1 MLGIWLESGRIE
13 VRRKLQLPERPAGEA
28 LVRVLW
34 AGICNTDLELVK
46 GYYPYRGVLGHEFV
60 GVVEEGSAGLVG
72 ERVVGEI
79 NAACGACTACGS
91 GRATHCPSR
100 TVLGIV
106 GRDGAFAEYLVLPE
120 ENLHRVPK
128 EIDTDAATF
137 VEPLAAALAIQQQVT
152 IRPDDKVLLLGD
164 GKLGQ
169 LIAQTLALTGCELLV
184 VGRHP
189 QKLALLSGRGITTG
203 TAEDVYAGAFDV
215 AVECTG
221 NAEGFAL
228 AHRSLRPG
236 GTLVL
241 KSTYAGKLALD
252 ASALVVDEIAVVGS
266 RCGSFAPAL
275 RTLAAGRV
283 EVESLIQARFS
294 LQDGLEAFAK
304 ARERNCLK
312 VLLNIGE
319 I

>member
-13 VRRKLQLPERPAGEA
+13 VRQKLRLPQRPAGEA
-28 LVRVLW
+28 LVRVLR

-79 NAACGACTACGS
+79 NAVCRDCPACRS
-91 GRATHCPSR
+91 DRSMHCANR

-106 GRDGAFAEYLVLPE
+106 GRNGAFAEFLVLPE

-137 VEPLAAALAIQQQVT
+137 VEPLAAALAIQQQIS
-152 IRPDDKVLLLGD
+152 IRPDDRVLLVGD

-169 LIAQTLALTGCELLV
+169 LIGQTLALTGCQLLV
-184 VGRHP
+184 VGRHE
-189 QKLALLSGRGITTG
+189 QKLDLLSRLGIAVGSADDVEAG
-203 TAEDVYAGAFDV
+203 TFDV

-221 NAEGFAL
+221 NPEGFAL
-228 AHRSLRPG
+228 AQRALRPR

-241 KSTYAGKLALD
+241 KSTYAGELALD
-252 ASALVVDEIAVVGS
+252 ASSIVVDEIVVVGS
-266 RCGSFAPAL
+266 RCGPFAPAL
-275 RTLAAGRV
+275 RVLAAGRV
-283 EVESLIQARFS
+283 QVEPLIQARYR
-294 LQDGLEAFAK
+294 LQEGLKAFAR
-304 ARERNCLK
+304 ARERGCLK
-312 VLLNIGE
+312 VLLEVGQA
-319 I
+319 

>member
-13 VRRKLQLPERPAGEA
+13 VRRKLQLPERRAGEA
-28 LVRVLW
+28 LVRVLR

-60 GVVEEGSAGLVG
+60 GVVEEGPAGLVG
-72 ERVVGEI
+72 ERVVGDI
-79 NAACGACTACGS
+79 NAACGDCTTCRS
-91 GRATHCPSR
+91 GRATHCPTR

-128 EIDTDAATF
+128 EIDTDVATF

-152 IRPDDKVLLLGD
+152 IRPGDKVLLLGD

-189 QKLALLSGRGITTG
+189 QKLALLSERGITTG
-203 TAEDVYAGAFDV
+203 TAEDVEAGAFDV

-228 AHRSLRPG
+228 AHRSLRPR

-283 EVESLIQARFS
+283 EVEPLIQARFS
-294 LQDGLEAFAK
+294 LQDGLKAFAK
-304 ARERNCLK
+304 ARERHCLK